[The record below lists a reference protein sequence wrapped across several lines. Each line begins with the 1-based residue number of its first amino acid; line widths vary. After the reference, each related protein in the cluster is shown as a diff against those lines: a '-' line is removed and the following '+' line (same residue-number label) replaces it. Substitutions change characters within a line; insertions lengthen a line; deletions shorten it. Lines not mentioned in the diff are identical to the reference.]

1 MAREKE
7 RTVEVETDNGKMKIV
22 VRKPSN
28 RVSSEAQRA
37 GALVWTKCIQEGVM
51 TKQELDQFM
60 KEKGIWSE
68 GKEKEQEDLVQTISD
83 MEKELYLGGGKGKSL
98 KLSEAKEKALE
109 MRRTRSNLRELLS
122 EKISLESNTAESL
135 SENAKF
141 DYMVAGCTFREDGEK
156 VYSSLED
163 YEQRSDDDIAFMA
176 ASTLAELLYS
186 VNKDF
191 EEKLPE
197 NRFLKKFKMVN
208 EDLSL
213 VNADGITVDTKGN
226 RIDSEGR
233 YLDKEG
239 NRIDIDGNPLDEDGN
254 YIPQLEYVDDLGLG
268 IGDEDKPEPEPEA
281 EAKEVE
287 HPKPEKK
294 KDTVKIHDKTDS

>member
-1 MAREKE
+1 M
-7 RTVEVETDNGKMKIV
+7 
-22 VRKPSN
+22 
-28 RVSSEAQRA
+28 
-37 GALVWTKCIQEGVM
+37 WTKCIQEGVM

-68 GKEKEQEDLVQTISD
+68 GKEKEQEELVQAISD
-83 MEKELYLGGGKGKSL
+83 IEKELYLGGGKGKSL

-109 MRRTRSNLRELLS
+109 MRRTRASLRELLS

-141 DYMVAGCTFREDGEK
+141 DYMVAGCTFHEDGQK

-197 NRFLKKFKMVN
+197 NRFLKKFNMVN

-213 VNADGITVDTKGN
+213 VNADGVTVDTKGN
-226 RIDSEGR
+226 RIDDEGR
-233 YLDKEG
+233 YLDRDG

-268 IGDEDKPEPEPEA
+268 IEDESKA
-281 EAKEVE
+281 ESKEVE
-287 HPKPEKK
+287 RPKPEKK
-294 KDTVKIHDKTDS
+294 KEETVKIHDKTDS